1 MFTQQDPMEYG
12 LSTDLDVKLELN
24 MSMSS
29 PIVSFANVYKLPGS
43 EDVKVNDY
51 DMNGSCHYDGEE
63 DLSNGADS
71 EDSGEAVNGEFL
83 SGSFPV
89 NADGGGEHRKL
100 CLVCSD
106 VASGLHYGVASC
118 EACKAFFKRTVQGE
132 VDLRCIYLQFTY
144 VKDLLY
150 NIHDKSLSLRYVFVV

>member
-1 MFTQQDPMEYG
+1 MFTEQDPMEYG
-12 LSTDLDVKLELN
+12 LSTDLNVKLELN
-24 MSMSS
+24 MSS
-29 PIVSFANVYKLPGS
+29 PVVSFANVYKLPGS

-71 EDSGEAVNGEFL
+71 EDSGEAANGEFL
-83 SGSFPV
+83 LGNFPV
-89 NADGGGEHRKL
+89 NPDGGGELRKI

-132 VDLRCIYLQFTY
+132 EEDLRLICLLFTY
-144 VKDLLY
+144 VNDLLY
-150 NIHDKSLSLRYVFVV
+150 VSVGEFEAYFVV